1 MNYKR
6 ILFTAVAL
14 WFTTTVVTFSIKPD
28 YTADSIRMQMKHLT
42 GEDLLRAYTN
52 LCFLAATQDDIY
64 NELATLREFID
75 EANRQN
81 NIEAE
86 GLARSMQIMCYY
98 NYDMGDSLK
107 KTLPDNLAFM
117 HKHGLWNHYYASW
130 SSLVELH
137 IYDDNLQT
145 ALLEAEKMYA
155 DAKENNS
162 NYGIGVSAY
171 CIGSIYQIM
180 QRFLEAKQSLQE
192 SIVALSIEEDISLL
206 LSAYNALAETL
217 DGLEQYEELRT
228 ITLEWKAILDN
239 YKHTVEAIG
248 FTSLFNNRYLDYTLA
263 ATLAEIG
270 TKQYKRAAKLL
281 SEAEILVGED
291 KMISRYKFLQVQT
304 RYYAATNQYDKAIA
318 SNNENIANLFSIGD
332 SVSLLTVRLQQ
343 AKLLLISGQ
352 QEAAIELYKQTIP
365 RKDKLFNRD
374 LITQLNEMRKIY
386 ELDRLTLKNK
396 IVTYRFYFFLVS
408 SSLLLIVV
416 ILSIIYARRLR
427 HKNRMLYNTY
437 IQLLRKEEKLSTIEV
452 EPKEEELSS
461 DEILYNNLNKLMQEE
476 QLHKD
481 YKINREDIS
490 LKLNTNRTYLAA
502 AIKKHS
508 DGLTFSEFINS
519 YRLRNAANLL
529 TTNPNLNIS
538 EVADESGF
546 NSRSTFNRLFLDY
559 YGMSPSEFRAIAKED
574 KITTPDF

>member
-1 MNYKR
+1 
-6 ILFTAVAL
+6 
-14 WFTTTVVTFSIKPD
+14 
-28 YTADSIRMQMKHLT
+28 
-42 GEDLLRAYTN
+42 
-52 LCFLAATQDDIY
+52 
-64 NELATLREFID
+64 
-75 EANRQN
+75 
-81 NIEAE
+81 
-86 GLARSMQIMCYY
+86 
-98 NYDMGDSLK
+98 
-107 KTLPDNLAFM
+107 
-117 HKHGLWNHYYASW
+117 
-130 SSLVELH
+130 
-137 IYDDNLQT
+137 
-145 ALLEAEKMYA
+145 
-155 DAKENNS
+155 
-162 NYGIGVSAY
+162 
-171 CIGSIYQIM
+171 
-180 QRFLEAKQSLQE
+180 
-192 SIVALSIEEDISLL
+192 
-206 LSAYNALAETL
+206 
-217 DGLEQYEELRT
+217 
-228 ITLEWKAILDN
+228 
-239 YKHTVEAIG
+239 
-248 FTSLFNNRYLDYTLA
+248 
-263 ATLAEIG
+263 
-270 TKQYKRAAKLL
+270 
-281 SEAEILVGED
+281 
-291 KMISRYKFLQVQT
+291 MISRYKFLQVQT